1 MNTFAVVTIFIFFN
15 TLSLSISFICV
26 PIGKRGG
33 EKMFHSVYM
42 YSGQI
47 KLELLPVAMFS
58 SDFCFEPCV

>member
-1 MNTFAVVTIFIFFN
+1 MNTFVVVTIFIFFN

-33 EKMFHSVYM
+33 KKMFHSVYM
-42 YSGQI
+42 YLG
-47 KLELLPVAMFS
+47 LELLPVAMFS